1 MMSQL
6 ALFRQR
12 SYWPLFWTQFLGACN
27 DNVFKNAFVILIA
40 YRSIAVFGIAPEQV
54 VVAASGVYILPFLL
68 LSPIAGQLCD
78 KYRKTALMRW
88 VKLAEIG
95 IMGIGAVGF
104 VWPSYELLLGV
115 LFLMGVHSTFFGP
128 AKYSVIPELVAE
140 GDLVAGNALIELGSF
155 LAILIGTILGGV
167 VVAMGDAS
175 GEYAGGAVVGIAILG
190 WLCSRALPV
199 TAAVNPQLQVE
210 VNPAPVLSDMW
221 RILRAEPSVLHSVMG
236 ISWFWFVGAGILSMM
251 PSYCRHVLH
260 GNEQVVTFCLALFCI
275 GIGVGSSVC
284 ERLSQHRLELGL
296 VPVGSIGLCWF
307 LADLTWVGHPF
318 VASSDEMFAL
328 GQWLDQPG
336 IWRVCVDLLGT
347 AVFGGVFSVPLYT
360 LLQQRSDPKVRSRVI
375 AANNV
380 FNALFMVA
388 ASGLLLVFNTLEVQA
403 HQVFVILAIMNACVA
418 VYIYG
423 LIPEFLLRFVI
434 WGLSVVMYRL
444 EVSGRKN
451 IPSEG
456 ACLLTC
462 NHVTYVDWL
471 LIAAACPR
479 PARFV
484 MYHGFMKLPFI
495 GFFFRDAKV
504 IPIAPA
510 HEGPHVL
517 EAAFDRIAEALA
529 EGEIVVI
536 FPEGKLTSHGK
547 MNVFRT
553 GIERVAARTPV
564 PIVPMALIGMWG
576 SFFSRKDGQALQ
588 KPFRRVRSK
597 VQLVIG
603 EPMPPTTTAVALGER
618 VAALGGFEL
627 PTVTGVST

>member
-1 MMSQL
+1 MSQL

-27 DNVFKNAFVILIA
+27 DNVLKNAFVILVA
-40 YRSIAVFGIAPEQV
+40 YRSIAVFGITPEQV

-68 LSPIAGQLCD
+68 FSPIAGQLCD
-78 KYRKTALMRW
+78 KYRKTELMRW
-88 VKLAEIG
+88 VKFAEVF
-95 IMGIGAVGF
+95 IMGIGAIGF

-115 LFLMGVHSTFFGP
+115 LFLMGVHSAFFGP
-128 AKYSVIPELVAE
+128 AKYSVIPELIAE
-140 GDLVAGNALIELGSF
+140 RDLVAGNALIELGSF

-167 VVAMGDAS
+167 LVAFGDSAGPYTAVAVVALA
-175 GEYAGGAVVGIAILG
+175 ALG
-190 WLCSRALPV
+190 WLTSRALPI
-199 TAAVNPQLQVE
+199 TAPAHPSLRVR
-210 VNPAPVLSDMW
+210 VNPAPVLSEMW
-221 RILRAEPSVLHSVMG
+221 QILRAEPSVLHSVMG
-236 ISWFWFVGAGILSMM
+236 ISWFWFVGAEILSIM

-260 GNEQVVTFCLALFCI
+260 GDEQVVTFCLALFCI
-275 GIGVGSSVC
+275 GIGIGSSVC

-307 LADLTWVGHPF
+307 LADLTLVGHPF
-318 VASSDEMFAL
+318 LAGAAETFAL
-328 GQWLDQPG
+328 GEWLSKPG
-336 IWRVCVDLLGT
+336 VWRVCLDLLFT

-360 LLQQRSDPKVRSRVI
+360 LLQQRSKPEVRSRVI

-388 ASGLLLVFNTLEVQA
+388 ASLLLLVFNVLEVQTY
-403 HQVFVILAIMNACVA
+403 QVFVILAIMNACVA

-434 WGLSVVMYRL
+434 WVLSVVMYRL

-451 IPSEG
+451 IPAEG

-484 MYHGFMKLPFI
+484 MYHGFLKLPFV

-510 HEGPHVL
+510 HEGPHMLV
-517 EAAFDRIAEALA
+517 AAFDRIAQALN

-536 FPEGKLTSHGK
+536 FPEGKLTTHGK

-553 GIERVAARTPV
+553 GIERIAARTPV
-564 PIVPMALIGMWG
+564 PIVPMALVGMWG
-576 SFFSRKDGQALQ
+576 SFFSHKDGKALRR
-588 KPFRRVRSK
+588 PFRRLRAR
-597 VQLVIG
+597 VQLIVG
-603 EPMPPTTTAVALGER
+603 EPLPSTTTARELGER
-618 VAALGGFEL
+618 IAELGGFEPP
-627 PTVTGVST
+627 PTSD

>member
-1 MMSQL
+1 MSQL
-6 ALFRQR
+6 ELFRQR
-12 SYWPLFWTQFLGACN
+12 AYWPLFWTQFLGACN

-40 YRSIAVFGIAPEQV
+40 YRSIAVFGIDPAQV
-54 VVAASGVYILPFLL
+54 VVMASGVYILPFLL
-68 LSPIAGQLCD
+68 FSPLAGQLCD
-78 KYRKTALMRW
+78 KYRKTTLMQW

-95 IMGIGAVGF
+95 IMAIGALGF
-104 VWPSYELLLGV
+104 VLPSYELLLGV

-140 GDLVAGNALIELGSF
+140 RDLVAGNALIELGSF
-155 LAILIGTILGGV
+155 LAILIGTILGG
-167 VVAMGDAS
+167 ALAAFGTA
-175 GEYAGGAVVGIAILG
+175 AGPYSAGAVVGIAVLG
-190 WLCSRALPV
+190 WVCSKALPK
-199 TAAVNPQLQVE
+199 TQPANPELRVQW
-210 VNPAPVLSDMW
+210 NPVPVFGEMW
-221 RILRAEPSVLHSVMG
+221 QILRAERSVLHSVMG
-236 ISWFWFVGAGILSMM
+236 ISWFWFVGAGILSIM

-296 VPVGSIGLCWF
+296 VPVGSFGLCWF
-307 LADLTWVGHPF
+307 LTDLTLVGHPF
-318 VASSDEMFAL
+318 VAGAGQLFAL
-328 GQWLDQPG
+328 REWLGQPG
-336 IWRVCVDLLGT
+336 VWRVCLDLVLV

-360 LLQQRSDPKVRSRVI
+360 LLQQRSAAAVRSRVI

-380 FNALFMVA
+380 FNAVFMVV
-388 ASGLLLVFNTLEVQA
+388 ASGLLMVFNALEVQSY
-403 HQVFVILAIMNACVA
+403 QVFLILAVMNACVA

-444 EVSGRKN
+444 DVKGREH
-451 IPSEG
+451 IPSDG
-456 ACLLTC
+456 PCLLTC

-484 MYHGFMKLPFI
+484 MYHGFMKLPFV

-536 FPEGKLTSHGK
+536 FPEGKLTSHGN
-547 MNVFRT
+547 MNAFRT
-553 GIERVAARTPV
+553 GIERIAARSPV
-564 PIVPMALIGMWG
+564 PIVPMALVGMWG

-588 KPFRRVRSK
+588 KPFRRVRAK
-597 VQLVIG
+597 VQLLIG
-603 EPMPPTTTAVALGER
+603 PPLAPTTTALALGQRIAE
-618 VAALGGFEL
+618 LGGFEA
-627 PTVTGVST
+627 PPAADAVR